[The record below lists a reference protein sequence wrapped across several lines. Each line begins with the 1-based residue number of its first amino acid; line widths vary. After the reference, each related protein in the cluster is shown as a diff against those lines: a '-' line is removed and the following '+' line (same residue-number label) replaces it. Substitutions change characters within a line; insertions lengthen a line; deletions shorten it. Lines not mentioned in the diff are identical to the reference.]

1 MTDNLPVRLDRD
13 LARLSRRAGKPT
25 IGGALA
31 AAFVSSGTV
40 TIDLLYGGH
49 PTLLAWVAVGVLVFF
64 ICPTLVIEA
73 LRQRW
78 AAADWA
84 REQQRQRDGIP
95 APRRKAVRHLD
106 EDE

>member
-1 MTDNLPVRLDRD
+1 MTDSPPARLDRD
-13 LARLSRRAGKPT
+13 LDRLSRQSGKPT

-40 TIDLLYGGH
+40 AIDLLYGGH

-84 REQQRQRDGIP
+84 REQQRQRNGLP
-95 APRRKAVRHLD
+95 PRPLRQG
-106 EDE
+106 EGE